1 MKKNYLYLLLSL
13 FLFVGC
19 SDSVLDRPQQNSATD
34 EPANWEKEDFVRNFS
49 YGFYKNYFQGYN
61 QGWTQDYAPLRGYFF
76 ADDFS
81 TEGKQ
86 LLFENSI
93 PTSRGSSAAVD
104 GNPPAW
110 IREYNGPTWYFGWVR
125 KSNLFIDRIENY
137 TKNSLNDASYKHW
150 MGVARFFR
158 ALEYSKLVGT
168 FGDIPYYDKVLTENE
183 IDLIYKDRTQ
193 RGEVMDKVY
202 EDFQYA
208 LSNVRDFDID
218 ETTVNKYVVAG
229 FITRWMLF
237 EGTWQKYHNNDA
249 ERAKKYLTLAKDAA
263 EVVVNSG
270 KFAIVSDFRTLFG
283 SMSLAGNKD
292 CVFYRHY
299 DLAEAITHCIAS
311 YCAGYEEQ
319 PATANLDLIKSF
331 ICTDGS
337 VWQNST
343 VNNAGSFKLEDLNKT
358 RDPRFE
364 ATFWSKPMG
373 NAPSLVMTWKFVD
386 RVGPTYEGQTAPA
399 EYNSMTNPNDYP
411 VMRYAE
417 VLLNWLEA
425 KAELAELGSGSVTQ
439 ADIDLSVNAIRNRPL
454 DKVATDKG
462 VQKTAPMMLAN
473 LPNDPARD
481 SDVSP
486 LLWEIRRERRMEFV
500 YEHSRLNDLRRWKK
514 LDYMNATD
522 NPDLLRSVWVD
533 FPAQMP
539 SFLEPARK
547 DLLTVYKEDGT
558 PVVYNG
564 TNGAD
569 MVGYYHIFKA
579 SDRDAFTD
587 RVYLSPVGKAQID
600 EYEDKGYKLSQTI
613 GW

>member
-1 MKKNYLYLLLSL
+1 MKKNYLYLLFSL
-13 FLFVGC
+13 ILIVGC

-110 IREYNGPTWYFGWVR
+110 IREYNGPSWYFGWVR

-439 ADIDLSVNAIRNRPL
+439 ADIDLSVN
-454 DKVATDKG
+454 
-462 VQKTAPMMLAN
+462 
-473 LPNDPARD
+473 
-481 SDVSP
+481 
-486 LLWEIRRERRMEFV
+486 E
-500 YEHSRLNDLRRWKK
+500 
-514 LDYMNATD
+514 
-522 NPDLLRSVWVD
+522 
-533 FPAQMP
+533 
-539 SFLEPARK
+539 
-547 DLLTVYKEDGT
+547 
-558 PVVYNG
+558 
-564 TNGAD
+564 
-569 MVGYYHIFKA
+569 
-579 SDRDAFTD
+579 
-587 RVYLSPVGKAQID
+587 
-600 EYEDKGYKLSQTI
+600 
-613 GW
+613 